1 MILISAAQPR
11 NVARQQDKTPTSAAL
26 PSSLGFGIKTIEK
39 DASIDP
45 VSRPLSNLERTA
57 IDSSQAPVPRHN
69 GTNGASILKSE
80 ATEPAFVSPLTEALV
95 SKKSKKLCEESSAR
109 GKESRRNSMTSR
121 ESRSS
126 RQSDLSK
133 RSKRSKQSK
142 QSKRSKKERGSKR
155 EHGIMT
161 DESEGAPPT
170 ENSISSDVVFEGAH
184 LEMDHTRAMALSNG
198 RNSSEYQ
205 KWRSPEE
212 EKSLRQVWNK
222 PHFNRNGIPIVSVPS
237 QENSTLGRIYSS
249 AEQTETTTR
258 TKNNTPL
265 TNEKNPLGTVQSL
278 SDGQHKSQHFE
289 YQYMLSTEDHAV
301 PEKRRMG
308 RRSSMP
314 FTSSSSD
321 RTEPRVALLRRTK
334 SAEKLSIVV
343 ENTDPPP
350 MIVFPKEKI
359 NVDEVNGRSTEFRDY
374 KLIHNDIKKRKSS
387 RSDGLSVNGSI
398 DALSFSGSMGNS
410 GGFIPSELERLK
422 CTIQRLGA
430 EGPKKRSSFGS
441 VSSTGTNGS
450 SIVIAQLELLQKRM
464 TQAYGDEKSSDVSAT
479 SQSRKLSVQESLAM
493 GGSIR
498 SLNSHE
504 STLMEAFFDPS
515 IDKPPFLTIYYGTQ
529 SGTSEYYAY
538 ALQQEGQA
546 MGLDV
551 CICNIGHLIHSV
563 EMSLDQDL
571 NDILVPFRST
581 TGKKRGRAVFLVS
594 TYQNGGPTDD
604 SKSFLQALHEIKDHK
619 YFKGL
624 RYAVFGFG
632 SSAFASTYNT
642 QGKLYDQLLSQLGG
656 TRLIPLGL
664 GDDSQDIDWDFEQWK
679 WKSWWPNFADLA
691 ARENHNAHVSDD
703 ASRTDKKRSKRK
715 ESDAM
720 EEKYCVKFILPSAFG
735 QHKTVF
741 DKIPLQTSSKHF
753 REGAEYAVKAVKP
766 LWRDQELTPSL
777 KQSGSTMHVALDTNS
792 PIGTPLNFAT
802 GDNIVVVPKNRPSLV
817 EEVAEQLGY
826 DLDAMFILKPPDGT
840 QEYNFEL
847 PFPIPCTVRDFL
859 TNYAEL
865 TTPPRRSVVRALSRC
880 ATDPQEREEM
890 YQLSSKKHR
899 EKYRS
904 YVVDQHIGF
913 GEFISTY
920 FQSIKMPLSKFISLF
935 TPLQP
940 RWYSLS
946 GSTLMHKNEV
956 HLTFA
961 VVSMSRSVDSSVAQ
975 GTASHY
981 LGSLPMG
988 SRVRIIRNVASGF
1001 VVPTDARTP
1010 LIMIANGAG
1019 IAPMLALIQERHY
1032 QKTELRTKVGP
1043 TELFF
1048 GIRRRDLDFLY
1059 RDELRR
1065 YKVAGSLSSLQL
1077 ACSREQMHKIYV
1089 QHLLVKHSEHIWKML
1104 QRGAHIYV
1112 CGGTSMG
1119 SEVDQVLRAIVM
1131 RHQDEGNP
1139 LSIDEFFT
1147 ELKKSGRYVREAFDT
1162 VHA

>member
-1 MILISAAQPR
+1 
-11 NVARQQDKTPTSAAL
+11 
-26 PSSLGFGIKTIEK
+26 
-39 DASIDP
+39 
-45 VSRPLSNLERTA
+45 
-57 IDSSQAPVPRHN
+57 
-69 GTNGASILKSE
+69 
-80 ATEPAFVSPLTEALV
+80 
-95 SKKSKKLCEESSAR
+95 
-109 GKESRRNSMTSR
+109 MTSR

-142 QSKRSKKERGSKR
+142 RSKKGRGSKR
-155 EHGIMT
+155 DH
-161 DESEGAPPT
+161 ESDGAPPA
-170 ENSISSDVVFEGAH
+170 ENSISSDAVVQSH
-184 LEMDHTRAMALSNG
+184 LSLDHTRSMVLSNG
-198 RNSSEYQ
+198 RHSSEQ
-205 KWRSPEE
+205 KLKSPEE
-212 EKSLRQVWNK
+212 ENSLGQGWNK
-222 PHFNRNGIPIVSVPS
+222 PNVNRNGVPIVSVPLP
-237 QENSTLGRIYSS
+237 ENSLGRIYSS
-249 AEQTETTTR
+249 REQTETMLR
-258 TKNNTPL
+258 SKYNSSNEKTPL
-265 TNEKNPLGTVQSL
+265 GKMQNLG
-278 SDGQHKSQHFE
+278 DGQQRSQHVE
-289 YQYMLSTEDHAV
+289 YQYMLSIEDHAV

-314 FTSSSSD
+314 FTSTSSD
-321 RTEPRVALLRRTK
+321 HAEAKMASLRRAK
-334 SAEKLSIVV
+334 SAEKLFVVV
-343 ENTDPPP
+343 ETVDAPP
-350 MIVFPKEKI
+350 MIVFPPEKI
-359 NVDEVNGRSTEFRDY
+359 NVEEVKGLSTDLRDY
-374 KLIHNDIKKRKSS
+374 KLIHNNIKNRKSS
-387 RSDGLSVNGSI
+387 RSDGLSVNGSMDDSI
-398 DALSFSGSMGNS
+398 ALSCTGSLTSSG
-410 GGFIPSELERLK
+410 FAPSELDRLK
-422 CTIQRLGA
+422 RTIQRLGA
-430 EGPKKRSSFGS
+430 DGPKKRSSFGS
-441 VSSTGTNGS
+441 VSSTGTIGS
-450 SIVIAQLELLQKRM
+450 SIVIAQLELLHKRM
-464 TQAYGDEKSSDVSAT
+464 TQVYGDEKSSDGSAT
-479 SQSRKLSVQESLAM
+479 SQSRKVSVEESLAM
-493 GGSIR
+493 SGSIR
-498 SLNSHE
+498 SLNTQE
-504 STLMEAFFDPS
+504 STLMDAFFDPS

-551 CICNIGHLIHSV
+551 CICNIGQLIHSV

-581 TGKKRGRAVFLVS
+581 TGKRRGRAVFLVS

-604 SKSFLQALHEIKDHK
+604 SKSFVQALNEIKDHK

-632 SSAFASTYNT
+632 SSNFAASYNT
-642 QGKLYDQLLSQLGG
+642 QGKVYDQLLAQLGG

-664 GDDSQDIDWDFEQWK
+664 GDDAQDIDWDFEQWK

-691 ARENHNAHVSDD
+691 ARENHNSQVSEVGNNCSKKK
-703 ASRTDKKRSKRK
+703 SRKK
-715 ESDAM
+715 ESDGM
-720 EEKYCVKFILPSAFG
+720 EEKYCVEYILPTAFG
-735 QHKTVF
+735 QHKLAC
-741 DKIPLQTSSKHF
+741 DKIPLQTTSKHF

-777 KQSGSTMHVALDTNS
+777 KQLGSTMHVALDTSS

-802 GDNIVVVPKNRPSLV
+802 GDNIVIIPKNRPSLV
-817 EEVAEQLGY
+817 EEVAKQLGY
-826 DLDAMFILKPPDGT
+826 DLDAMFILKPSDGT
-840 QEYNFEL
+840 QEYGFEL
-847 PFPIPCTVRDFL
+847 PFPIPCSVRDFL
-859 TNYAEL
+859 TKYAEL
-865 TTPPRRSVVRALSRC
+865 TTPPRRSVVRALSKC

-920 FQSIKMPLSKFISLF
+920 FQSIEMPLAKFITLC

-946 GSTLMHKNEV
+946 GSTLMHKDEV

-961 VVSMSRSVDSSVAQ
+961 VVSMTRSVDSSVAQ

-981 LGSLPMG
+981 LGSLPIG
-988 SRVRIIRNVASGF
+988 SRVRIIRSVSSGF

-1032 QKTELRTKVGP
+1032 QKTELQSKVGP

-1089 QHLLVKHSEHIWKML
+1089 QHLLVKHSEHIWRLL

-1119 SEVDQVLRAIVM
+1119 SEVDHVLRAIVL
-1131 RHQDEGNP
+1131 RHQDEGNA
-1139 LSIDEFFT
+1139 LSVDEFFT
-1147 ELKKSGRYVREAFDT
+1147 ELKKSGRYVQEAFDT
-1162 VHA
+1162 VHT